1 MIHQPWVIVPLR
13 KLEPITN
20 KDSKDWHVVDFKNQS
35 KLNNTSTAE
44 RTNGASY
51 SSRSSQLSMAPIEV
65 TRKVWKVHCQLCWT
79 VSLCVY
85 CKPQYLSRTSRSVRV
100 QKVILWTP
108 SLQAPREGTWNK
120 TRFEC
125 IFWKIV
131 WCYFRQLFVNTLL
144 LTDEIYQC
152 TACVSKWVYEDPALI
167 ILGSRVQMN

>member
-1 MIHQPWVIVPLR
+1 MIHQPWLAVPLR

-20 KDSKDWHVVDFKNQS
+20 KDRKDWHVVDFINQS
-35 KLNNTSTAE
+35 KLSNTSTAE

-100 QKVILWTP
+100 HDEVWTASQKFLVRETWTIL
-108 SLQAPREGTWNK
+108 LQEY
-120 TRFEC
+120 
-125 IFWKIV
+125 IWKIFGLV
-131 WCYFRQLFVNTLL
+131 TIANYIRISYFWRLLFIEPPPWKSN
-144 LTDEIYQC
+144 
-152 TACVSKWVYEDPALI
+152 
-167 ILGSRVQMN
+167 